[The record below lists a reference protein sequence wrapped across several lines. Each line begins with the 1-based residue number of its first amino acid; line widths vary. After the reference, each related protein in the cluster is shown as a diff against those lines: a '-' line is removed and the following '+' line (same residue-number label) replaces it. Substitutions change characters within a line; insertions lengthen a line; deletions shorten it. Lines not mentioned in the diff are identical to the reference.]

1 MKVANK
7 HALIVP
13 LYGDLEAECLERL
26 SSWFQQGF
34 WVVAVNN
41 NPVGS
46 SVEGVVANTFVHH
59 HNRQGLAGGFNAG
72 VDIAIE
78 NGANCI
84 TLLDQDSDIS
94 TSSLKKLAEAC
105 GPEIVVGPR
114 IIDKNR
120 ATDHMKTQGNVRML
134 ISSGTTFVPGMW
146 SKIGGFRSWME
157 IDYIDHEWCSRARK
171 LGVKLLSIDEA
182 ILIQTFGSP
191 HPNYLA
197 HILGMQ
203 LYSPYRRA
211 IALRNLRW
219 LLFQSYVPLDIRLKE
234 LIKMIFKP
242 FVWLV
247 LEPNR
252 SHCLTVIWLGLTSP
266 LYKPFPRRQ
275 LEAMR

>member
-26 SSWFQQGF
+26 SSWFQQGY

-94 TSSLKKLAEAC
+94 TSSLKNLAEAC
-105 GPEIVVGPR
+105 GPGIVVGPR

-120 ATDHMKTQGNVRML
+120 VTDHMKTQGNVRML

-171 LGVKLLSIDEA
+171 LGVKLLSIDNA
-182 ILIQTFGSP
+182 ILIQTFGSH

-219 LLFQSYVPLDIRLKE
+219 LLFQSFVPLDIRLKE

-242 FVWLV
+242 FVWLI

-252 SHCLTVIWLGLTSP
+252 LHCLTVIWLGLTSP